1 MAVGSYDEDGD
12 RPGGRGVVGR
22 LAFRGLGVR
31 GVEERLLALS
41 ATRTFRSSW
50 LVVRVMLLS
59 LGAPAILVLSWKP
72 FASAAR
78 GIESRFEGLTQRRFL
93 AWVLGG
99 ALALRLA
106 WISLIPIHLEADWL
120 EYDGYA
126 LRLAQTGVFSVDGR
140 PTTVRVPGYP
150 ALLAAVYK
158 VCGHSPKAGVL
169 VNILLGI
176 AIVALSYLL
185 VRRQWGEVRARW
197 AAILLA
203 VFPSQINFQAH
214 LSSEPLFTA
223 LLLGSLVLLL
233 GSGNRQTLTR
243 ALAAGLVLGLA
254 AAGRPICLLLPFGLA
269 VWMLLLDGP
278 RRIFEGW
285 RATLAGAAQCRTPG
299 LAQLQRAVRVA
310 MHEHAL
316 HRNLARAVA
325 PDHLADLAVDRQQPP
340 GQHAVADPDAAT
352 GDIAWSRRPGVD
364 DAKASHARSRVETQ
378 DTHRRRIAVAL
389 QWLSA

>member
-1 MAVGSYDEDGD
+1 MKFSMAVGSYDEDGD

-50 LVVRVMLLS
+50 LVVRVMLLP
-59 LGAPAILVLSWKP
+59 LVAPAILVLSWKP

-185 VRRQWGEVRARW
+185 VRRQWGRFAPAGRRSFWRYFRARS
-197 AAILLA
+197 I
-203 VFPSQINFQAH
+203 F
-214 LSSEPLFTA
+214 
-223 LLLGSLVLLL
+223 
-233 GSGNRQTLTR
+233 
-243 ALAAGLVLGLA
+243 
-254 AAGRPICLLLPFGLA
+254 
-269 VWMLLLDGP
+269 
-278 RRIFEGW
+278 RRISPANPFSRPFYW
-285 RATLAGAAQCRTPG
+285 
-299 LAQLQRAVRVA
+299 VRWSCSW
-310 MHEHAL
+310 
-316 HRNLARAVA
+316 A
-325 PDHLADLAVDRQQPP
+325 PE
-340 GQHAVADPDAAT
+340 T
-352 GDIAWSRRPGVD
+352 
-364 DAKASHARSRVETQ
+364 AKP
-378 DTHRRRIAVAL
+378 
-389 QWLSA
+389 